1 MNSLQKYIG
10 LVKWFYNEARDAN
23 YGFVYH
29 PKLGNLFFHEW
40 SLSKNS
46 DIQTVKEISKNNNT
60 PRVLA
65 AAKQFNIG
73 LQTLIN
79 FLVSKGFHSSDL
91 KPTAKLSKEMYTV
104 LQSEFREEK
113 KANTTWKIVVIFD
126 LVERFKRHELKGKSL
141 EDLPEIFDHINDKKL
156 PEAKNLKLLTSETD
170 IKFLFEELLLLLHQE
185 NQTNEEK
192 IIYIAIEEQIN
203 TIIKESKNYKADKG
217 ILNHYQSFLNE
228 QLSAQSKINSKGL
241 KEILKIG
248 KVLFPDNYKDISNL
262 VEKNITSEIAHDLW
276 MEEYIYTCQIDF
288 VANLIL
294 SSHPRNNSVIFKR
307 CSNDDK
313 LNIFIKA
320 IKKSDELNHKIK
332 FEKIKELLK
341 LVKEFVE
348 EEYNNICNLIQSKV
362 SAEIAHNLW
371 LEKYIDSCQID
382 YIASILVNS
391 NNETKRRIFERCTEE
406 DKSNIFFKIIYEFE
420 KIDSNFKLTPIK
432 KLLQLAKEF
441 AASHYEK
448 ILKAILKICPDYF
461 KLNLWLE
468 DYHSNLDFNC
478 YKLYTI
484 TLSPE
489 EQKKFVK
496 KVLKYIHEGKL
507 SLSIAEFTSISV
519 IDFKTSKKAFD
530 IDHYPL
536 DYSTSI
542 ILNVISELKAQTSLE
557 TLKEKHEAQ
566 RRIYDLIIKQ
576 IRQPDDILQIK
587 GFFDECEG
595 RCFISIQEETN
606 EQGAIINKQVE
617 YRRDEN
623 NKPKLHP
630 ICDGRKAISKQT
642 NESGSSEENEI
653 EFWWCANQKC
663 YKPSRHLHNST
674 EWEKYSLLDFLTI
687 LKVNFKE
694 KDLEIYLSLINKAN
708 RFLQHL
714 KCRSCGNILRP
725 IGRSNYAFY
734 GVNEFQC
741 SNRECSESEKT
752 PIYITHCLNGNCEQ
766 TIDSRDCVKCKPGG
780 FQTDK
785 CGWYVCN
792 YCHSCCSDDAIK
804 GREYILTRTGQKYKC
819 HTKGHRELG
828 IISCNKCG
836 SAMNTNKFNEAEY
849 HEILNWFI
857 QNKDN
862 KEHIIKS
869 GKRND
874 DKWWF
879 LLKRG
884 NLTQEKFKRKI
895 FKLLNLGFRIPDF
908 QEEKDVYLIPERNN
922 NVKWNSKILIC
933 SNPDCANIIDL
944 TKDFEKAF
952 AIERFHSYHFPKE
965 SSPF

>member
-1 MNSLQKYIG
+1 
-10 LVKWFYNEARDAN
+10 
-23 YGFVYH
+23 
-29 PKLGNLFFHEW
+29 
-40 SLSKNS
+40 
-46 DIQTVKEISKNNNT
+46 
-60 PRVLA
+60 
-65 AAKQFNIG
+65 
-73 LQTLIN
+73 
-79 FLVSKGFHSSDL
+79 
-91 KPTAKLSKEMYTV
+91 MYTV

-507 SLSIAEFTSISV
+507 SLSIAEFTS
-519 IDFKTSKKAFD
+519 
-530 IDHYPL
+530 
-536 DYSTSI
+536 
-542 ILNVISELKAQTSLE
+542 
-557 TLKEKHEAQ
+557 
-566 RRIYDLIIKQ
+566 
-576 IRQPDDILQIK
+576 
-587 GFFDECEG
+587 
-595 RCFISIQEETN
+595 
-606 EQGAIINKQVE
+606 
-617 YRRDEN
+617 
-623 NKPKLHP
+623 
-630 ICDGRKAISKQT
+630 
-642 NESGSSEENEI
+642 
-653 EFWWCANQKC
+653 
-663 YKPSRHLHNST
+663 
-674 EWEKYSLLDFLTI
+674 
-687 LKVNFKE
+687 
-694 KDLEIYLSLINKAN
+694 
-708 RFLQHL
+708 
-714 KCRSCGNILRP
+714 
-725 IGRSNYAFY
+725 
-734 GVNEFQC
+734 
-741 SNRECSESEKT
+741 
-752 PIYITHCLNGNCEQ
+752 
-766 TIDSRDCVKCKPGG
+766 
-780 FQTDK
+780 
-785 CGWYVCN
+785 
-792 YCHSCCSDDAIK
+792 
-804 GREYILTRTGQKYKC
+804 
-819 HTKGHRELG
+819 
-828 IISCNKCG
+828 
-836 SAMNTNKFNEAEY
+836 
-849 HEILNWFI
+849 
-857 QNKDN
+857 
-862 KEHIIKS
+862 
-869 GKRND
+869 
-874 DKWWF
+874 
-879 LLKRG
+879 
-884 NLTQEKFKRKI
+884 
-895 FKLLNLGFRIPDF
+895 
-908 QEEKDVYLIPERNN
+908 
-922 NVKWNSKILIC
+922 
-933 SNPDCANIIDL
+933 
-944 TKDFEKAF
+944 
-952 AIERFHSYHFPKE
+952 
-965 SSPF
+965 